1 MSESLSDGWLS
12 GNNVQTGRSVYNNGA
27 RRLTAWV
34 PTLTVLLVFLFF
46 PEVWGAISHS
56 RNPRYGKIPGFR
68 FCAPAAWIVL
78 DSENFDDGRSRVMG
92 GVGKGIIFVPGP
104 YLRAEV
110 PLSVWD
116 LTSCSV
122 GLPANDHQ
130 LRAEQNANATPSRLF
145 EIGTEQLRGWEF
157 DRSSV
162 RRLRYGPPVEIDC
175 LRSSR
180 LSSHFD
186 GEADQVPSFYEL
198 LNSVRPDQ

>member
-1 MSESLSDGWLS
+1 LSESLSDGWLS

-46 PEVWGAISHS
+46 SEVWGAISHS

-116 LTSCSV
+116 F
-122 GLPANDHQ
+122 DK
-130 LRAEQNANATPSRLF
+130 LF
-145 EIGTEQLRGWEF
+145 GRIACE
-157 DRSSV
+157 
-162 RRLRYGPPVEIDC
+162 
-175 LRSSR
+175 
-180 LSSHFD
+180 
-186 GEADQVPSFYEL
+186 
-198 LNSVRPDQ
+198 